1 MLEFYYELDVEDDFK
16 FFEINEND
24 LIEEYVF
31 KDGFIMRKRN
41 NVKVLYFVGF
51 NKNDNKKENF
61 YRE

>member
-1 MLEFYYELDVEDDFK
+1 MLEFYYELDVEYDFK

-51 NKNDNKKENF
+51 NKNDDKENF